1 MTEIP
6 TLAEAMVKESHD
18 IIQIMFF
25 RDHANT
31 FDKTLN
37 DALSADLD
45 DSDCLVRL
53 ISLAY
58 AANTVAAAKET
69 REGTE
74 MHGTDADWYR
84 DMGQRLLVRSMDA
97 IAAKAA
103 NEIPRAGI
111 GLN

>member
-45 DSDCLVRL
+45 SPDCLVRL
-53 ISLAY
+53 ITLAY

-69 REGTE
+69 REGSE

-84 DMGQRLLVRSMDA
+84 EMGQRLLVRSMDA
-97 IAAKAA
+97 ISTIAVSEGYRPASG
-103 NEIPRAGI
+103 PH
-111 GLN
+111 